1 MNSLLLDV
9 AFINALSSNKSDFYE
24 KYFKQSLT
32 GLKKNENGFSLGLID
47 KKYYKDNL
55 EHPYNNRANKLAL
68 YAIKQLEPIIDIAKA
83 KYGKKRISIILGL
96 TDNGSEE
103 FSEFLLGN
111 YENYDFIMWSMDM
124 CCSFLKQYLDI
135 EGFSFTV
142 STACTSSA
150 GAIIRGDE
158 LIKNNVCDVAIVG
171 GVDIITSSV
180 FLGFSSLE
188 VVDKDKTI
196 PYSKNRKGI
205 NLGEGAAFFILARE
219 NFTNQNEVIKLKG
232 HYENSDAFHMT
243 SPNVDGLIPSQC
255 IKEAL
260 KMANLGIEDI
270 DYINLHGTGTDLNDK
285 MEAKTLNI
293 LNAQN
298 IYCSSNKTIFG
309 HTVGTA
315 SAMELAVCFIALS
328 DMNKDNIIPMHLYD
342 NEYDDTIDK
351 INIADKETRAN
362 RLQNILSLS
371 FAFGGS
377 NACLIIGK

>member
-1 MNSLLLDV
+1 MNSFLLDV
-9 AFINALSSNKSDFYE
+9 AFINSLSSNKNDFYE
-24 KYFKQSLT
+24 KYFKLGLS

-47 KKYYKDNL
+47 EKYFEDNL
-55 EHPYNNRANKLAL
+55 EHPYNNRANKIAL

-111 YENYDFIMWSMDM
+111 YENYDFVMWSMDM

-135 EGFSFTV
+135 EGLSFTV

-150 GAIIRGDE
+150 SAIIRGDE

-171 GVDIITSSV
+171 GVDIVTSNV
-180 FLGFSSLE
+180 LLGFSSLE
-188 VVDKDKTI
+188 AVDKNKTI
-196 PYSKNRKGI
+196 PYSKNRKGV

-219 NFTNQNEVIKLKG
+219 NFTNQSEVIKLKG

-243 SPNVDGLIPSQC
+243 SPNVDGLIASQC

-260 KMANLGIEDI
+260 NMANLSIEDI
-270 DYINLHGTGTDLNDK
+270 DYINLHGTGTELNDK
-285 MEAKTLNI
+285 MESKALNI

-298 IYCSSNKTIFG
+298 IYCSSSKTVLG
-309 HTVGTA
+309 HTLGAA

-328 DMNKDNIIPMHLYD
+328 DINKDNIIPRHLYD
-342 NEYDDTIDK
+342 NEYDDTINK
-351 INIADKETRAN
+351 INIADKKNTAS
-362 RLQNILSLS
+362 RLKNILSLS